1 MLMATIK
8 LNNWKDNYNN
18 KRTVVEMKAK
28 NGKRV
33 VVFTNKWAKVPSNIY
48 NLGALAFKGWMRKQE
63 NLRLVKVYE
72 NDEVMNFS
80 LVTKSY
86 YNKYNSHD

>member
-18 KRTVVEMKAK
+18 KRTVVEMKAN

-33 VVFTNKWAKVPSNIY
+33 VVFTNKWAKVPANIY
-48 NLGALAFKGWMRKQE
+48 NLGALAFRGWMKKQT

-86 YNKYNSHD
+86 YNQYNKL

>member
-8 LNNWKDNYNN
+8 LNNWKDNNNN
-18 KRTVVEMKAK
+18 KRTVVEMKGK

-33 VVFTNKWAKVPSNIY
+33 VVFTNKWAKVPVNIY
-48 NLGALAFKGWMRKQE
+48 NLGANSFRGWMKKQT

-86 YNKYNSHD
+86 YNRYNKL

>member
-1 MLMATIK
+1 MRMSTIK
-8 LNNWKDNYNN
+8 IN
-18 KRTVVEMKAK
+18 KWNDRNIVNMKAK

-33 VVFTNKWAKVPSNIY
+33 VVFTNKWAKVPANIY
-48 NLGALAFKGWMRKQE
+48 NLGAKAFRGWMSRQK

-86 YNKYNSHD
+86 YNKYNKL

>member
-1 MLMATIK
+1 MRMATIK
-8 LNNWKDNYNN
+8 LNNWKDNNNN

-33 VVFTNKWAKVPSNIY
+33 VVFTNKWAKVPANIY
-48 NLGALAFKGWMRKQE
+48 NLGANSFRGWMKKQT

-86 YNKYNSHD
+86 YNQYNKL